1 MIAWPAKDPADVADF
16 TWTPDLDAGDTI
28 ATFTATISTGT
39 IIKQG
44 SETHTAT
51 SGTVWLQGGADR
63 ELAILALV
71 VTTAGGRT
79 FREGAVLP
87 VFDRA
92 SQTLAIFRLRYPA
105 FAAVSDG
112 LISYRL
118 YEALGI
124 VGDNWPAD
132 GQIIARTAW
141 AAHKLA
147 EAGSLSGA
155 VPQGLTSFKS
165 GTFSAT
171 VSDGIASL
179 TGLDATIYGREFIA
193 MRRAAF
199 SGPIMAWTPPVPAN
213 A

>member
-1 MIAWPAKDPADVADF
+1 MIAWPAKDPADIADY

-28 ATFTATISTGT
+28 VAFTATVTSGT
-39 IIKQG
+39 VTKQG
-44 SETHTAT
+44 AETKTDT
-51 SGTVWLQGGADR
+51 SGTVWLQGGADG
-63 ELAILALV
+63 ELAIITLTI
-71 VTTAGGRT
+71 TTAGGRT

-92 SQTLAIFRLRYPA
+92 TESLAIFRLRYPA

-112 LISYRL
+112 LVSYRV
-118 YEALGI
+118 YEALSV
-124 VGDNWPAD
+124 VGTEWAEAER
-132 GQIIARTAW
+132 ISARTAW

-147 EAGSLSGA
+147 EAGSLSGG

-171 VSDGIASL
+171 VANELAGL
-179 TGLDATIYGREFIA
+179 TGFDATVYGREFLA

-199 SGPIMAWTPPVPAN
+199 SGPILAWTPPTSA
-213 A
+213 

>member
-1 MIAWPAKDPADVADF
+1 MIAWPAKDPADIADF

-28 ATFTATISTGT
+28 STFTATVTTGT
-39 IIKQG
+39 ITKQG
-44 SETHTAT
+44 TETHTAT
-51 SGTVWLQGGADR
+51 QGTVWLQGGADK
-63 ELAILALV
+63 ELAILALAI
-71 VTTAGGRT
+71 TTTGGRT

-92 SQTLAIFRLRYPA
+92 AQMLAIFRLRYPA

-118 YEALGI
+118 YEGLTAVSDG
-124 VGDNWPAD
+124 WPTD
-132 GQIIARTAW
+132 TLLTARTAW

-147 EAGSLSGA
+147 ESGVISGA

-171 VSDGIASL
+171 VSDKLAGL
-179 TGLDATIYGREFIA
+179 TGFDGTIYGREFLT

-199 SGPIMAWTPPVPAN
+199 SGPFLAWTQPTYA
-213 A
+213 